1 MTRIR
6 TGFRVLLG
14 AATASA
20 LLVVAAGSA
29 DAQGADVTATP
40 LVGATDTIVFV
51 NPCTGETGTS
61 TITFTGVF
69 HQVVRPTGTFMAVNN
84 VAGDFVFV
92 PDNPA
97 SQVITG
103 HFASVAPGAGGSDD
117 VLGTVLHA
125 EGLASDGTKVSLH
138 FITHHTENGLGL
150 TVVDFAKGCD

>member
-1 MTRIR
+1 MNRIS
-6 TGFRVLLG
+6 TGLRWMLG

-20 LLVVAAGSA
+20 LLVGAAGSA
-29 DAQGADVTATP
+29 DAQGADVTTTP
-40 LVGATDTIVFV
+40 LVGVTDTIVFV
-51 NPCTGETGTS
+51 DPCTGETGMV
-61 TITFTGVF
+61 TITFNGVF

-103 HFASVAPGAGGSDD
+103 HFASVAPIAGGSND
-117 VLGTVLHA
+117 VNGSVLHA
-125 EGLASDGTKVSLH
+125 EGLASDGTKFSFH
-138 FITHHTENGLGL
+138 FMTHHTENGLGV